1 MTNYTKSMQMKRE
14 LRNIATTIK
23 NAALAGQ
30 FDFVAKLATRHAN
43 VKLELAN
50 VEFAITME
58 SIKEGAIKL
67 AGQKLGNNAP
77 KNAISIGDAFKTAE
91 LDKPWTTKANIR
103 KLVRE
108 EF

>member
-1 MTNYTKSMQMKRE
+1 
-14 LRNIATTIK
+14 
-23 NAALAGQ
+23 
-30 FDFVAKLATRHAN
+30 
-43 VKLELAN
+43 
-50 VEFAITME
+50 ME